1 MKRRISIVIMA
12 VLLIISFVVPVFA
25 ASRTLG
31 VSEIDQNKT
40 KWCWAACSEMISKYY
55 NSASNRDQ

>member
-40 KWCWAACSEMISKYY
+40 KCCWAAW
-55 NSASNRDQ
+55 